1 MVEDSVTVRDP
12 AGLHARSARELVDRL
27 ADYESEVR
35 LSRADVEAV
44 ADSIMQIMML
54 AATPGSELTV
64 KAEGPDEEAALDAV
78 RAFFR
83 EDGSENESDV

>member
-27 ADYESEVR
+27 NDYEAVVR
-35 LSRADVEAV
+35 LSHEDVEAT
-44 ADSIMQIMML
+44 ADSIMQVMML

-64 KAEGPDEEAALDAV
+64 RVDGPDEEAALEAV

-83 EDGSENESDV
+83 EDGSDHEPNV

>member
-1 MVEDSVTVRDP
+1 MVEDSVTVQDP

-27 ADYESEVR
+27 EDYESEVR
-35 LSRADVEAV
+35 LSHADVEAV

-64 KAEGPDEEAALDAV
+64 RAEGPDEKAALDAV

-83 EDGSENESDV
+83 EDGSKNESDV